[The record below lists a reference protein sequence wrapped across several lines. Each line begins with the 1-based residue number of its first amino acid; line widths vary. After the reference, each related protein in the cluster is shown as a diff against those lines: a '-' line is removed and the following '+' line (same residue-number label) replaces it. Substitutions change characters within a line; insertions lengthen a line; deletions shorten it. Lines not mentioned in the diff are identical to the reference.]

1 MGQFFREGG
10 FGMYPTALFG
20 LSALVLS
27 AWYAI
32 RPLPRLLPLV
42 KGLGAA
48 ALLAGL
54 LGTTMGI
61 KATVTAIAAS
71 PELAPDRM
79 PLIAMAGVGESIN
92 NLVLALVL
100 TVLVALAVGVGGFR
114 ARPTDVPSVG

>member
-1 MGQFFREGG
+1 MREFFHEGG
-10 FGMYPTALFG
+10 FGMYPTAFFG
-20 LSALVLS
+20 ITSLALA

-42 KGLGAA
+42 KGLGVAS
-48 ALLAGL
+48 LLAGV

-61 KATVTAIAAS
+61 KATVTAIVAS

-79 PLIAMAGVGESIN
+79 PFIALAGLGESIN

-100 TVLVALAVGVGGFR
+100 TVMVALAVGVGGFR
-114 ARPTDVPSVG
+114 SREPVKA

>member
-1 MGQFFREGG
+1 MADFFREGG

-20 LSALVLS
+20 LTSLLLAVF
-27 AWYAI
+27 YAFK
-32 RPLPRLLPLV
+32 PVPRLLPLV
-42 KGLGAA
+42 KGLGVA

-61 KATVTAIAAS
+61 KATVTAIVGA
-71 PELAPDRM
+71 PDLAPERM

-100 TVLVALAVGVGGFR
+100 TVLVALAVGIGGFR
-114 ARPTDVPSVG
+114 SREPVRA